1 MAKCFALIRL
11 DETGP
16 SIIPDLPYAQMV
28 GEVFNYTL
36 CDRLP
41 GTNWGA
47 FLCSARGAVLT
58 QLDALSARF
67 IGIVAVTDSGGVVWG
82 ELENPADSAV
92 RTRLNTWAAAHNQP
106 TIPAGWTNRQV
117 VRAIFE
123 RANERFDFGGINT
136 MEWDA

>member
-11 DETGP
+11 DDTGP

-41 GTNWGA
+41 STNWGA
-47 FLCSARGAVLT
+47 YLCSARGAVLT

-67 IGIVAVTDSGGVVWG
+67 IGIVAVTSTGVVWG
-82 ELENPADSAV
+82 ELENPCDSIV
-92 RTRLNTWAAAHNQP
+92 RNRLNVWLAAHNQP
-106 TIPAGWTNRQV
+106 TIPEDWTNRQV
-117 VRAIFE
+117 VRAIFR
-123 RANERFDFGGINT
+123 RANQAFDFRGIDI